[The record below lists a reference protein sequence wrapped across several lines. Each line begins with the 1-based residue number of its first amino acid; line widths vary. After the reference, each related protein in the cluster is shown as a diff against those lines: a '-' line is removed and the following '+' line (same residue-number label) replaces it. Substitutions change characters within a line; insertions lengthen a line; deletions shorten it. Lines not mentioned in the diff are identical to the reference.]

1 MTTENHDKLPE
12 SDCFEANGHVTDVV
26 LTCLAD
32 GESAIIPAAAAAHV
46 DACDACTT
54 RLGAEALLSV
64 RATDA
69 LLSATKGEARAPLR
83 IVAAAP
89 TYTAPSLAAGR
100 QPSSI
105 VPSSRKRRPM
115 PFGAI
120 AAALCVAVIGALP
133 GLMDTLGN
141 LRVVVPDYLHAVP
154 VWSHAIEAVLRSMLQ
169 SRSGM
174 TLRWI
179 TAAVFIGAGTLLARA
194 MTRKRLL
201 EGDAR

>member
-1 MTTENHDKLPE
+1 
-12 SDCFEANGHVTDVV
+12 
-26 LTCLAD
+26 
-32 GESAIIPAAAAAHV
+32 
-46 DACDACTT
+46 
-54 RLGAEALLSV
+54 
-64 RATDA
+64 
-69 LLSATKGEARAPLR
+69 
-83 IVAAAP
+83 
-89 TYTAPSLAAGR
+89 
-100 QPSSI
+100 
-105 VPSSRKRRPM
+105 M

-179 TAAVFIGAGTLLARA
+179 TAAVFIAVGTLLARA